1 MDFSSLCSQFFKND
15 KNKQQLKIFLKPI
28 VDMILDEL
36 KPYIYALVIFIS
48 IIFLI
53 MLSIFVLQIKL
64 YLSKYQYISI

>member
-36 KPYIYALVIFIS
+36 KPYIRE
-48 IIFLI
+48 
-53 MLSIFVLQIKL
+53 
-64 YLSKYQYISI
+64 